1 MEFQTA
7 VKQKE
12 KQLEQHEIVFSSLAG
27 GLLGAHPCL
36 TISFNPAYN
45 YATTVPT
52 RINWSS
58 KPKHVYLYLNV
69 IYLKC
74 HVGVSI
80 I

>member
-1 MEFQTA
+1 
-7 VKQKE
+7 VDR
-12 KQLEQHEIVFSSLAG
+12 LGLILVFNNFF
-27 GLLGAHPCL
+27 
-36 TISFNPAYN
+36 FNLAYN